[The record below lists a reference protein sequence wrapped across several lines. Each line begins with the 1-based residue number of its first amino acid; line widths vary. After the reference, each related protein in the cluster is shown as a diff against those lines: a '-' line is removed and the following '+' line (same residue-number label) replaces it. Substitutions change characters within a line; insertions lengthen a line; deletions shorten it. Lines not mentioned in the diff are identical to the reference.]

1 MRLEAKKRLYD
12 IMRAAA
18 ILAEFTDGKSI
29 EDYER
34 DIMLR
39 SAVERQFTII
49 GEAMAQLARFDAE
62 VAARISEYPR
72 IIGFR
77 NVLIHEYADINDILV
92 WGMLEADLPK
102 LIGEV
107 RALLGGSESGC
118 PDAGEAVCAALV

>member
-12 IMRAAA
+12 IMRAATL
-18 ILAEFTDGKSI
+18 LAEFTDGKSI

-49 GEAMAQLARFDAE
+49 GEAMAQLARHDAE

-77 NVLIHEYADINDILV
+77 NVLIHGYADVDDALV

-102 LIGEV
+102 LIVDV
-107 RALLGGSESGC
+107 RALLGE
-118 PDAGEAVCAALV
+118 

>member
-12 IMRAAA
+12 VLRAAT
-18 ILAEFTDGKSI
+18 LLTEFTDGKSI
-29 EDYER
+29 GDYER

-49 GEAMAQLARFDAE
+49 GEAIAQLAGFDAE

-77 NVLIHEYADINDILV
+77 NVLIHEYADVNDAPV

-102 LIGEV
+102 LIAEV
-107 RALLGGSESGC
+107 RALLGE
-118 PDAGEAVCAALV
+118 

>member
-1 MRLEAKKRLYD
+1 MRLEAKKCLYD
-12 IMRAAA
+12 VLRAAML
-18 ILAEFTDGKSI
+18 LAEFTDGKSF

-49 GEAMAQLARFDAE
+49 GEAMAQLARYDAE

-77 NVLIHEYADINDILV
+77 NVLIHGYADINDILCGV
-92 WGMLEADLPK
+92 CLKP
-102 LIGEV
+102 I
-107 RALLGGSESGC
+107 C
-118 PDAGEAVCAALV
+118 PS

>member
-12 IMRAAA
+12 ILRAAA

-34 DIMLR
+34 DAMLR
-39 SAVERQFTII
+39 SAVERQFAII
-49 GEAMAQLARFDAE
+49 GEALAQLAGFDQD
-62 VAARISEYPR
+62 VAARLSEYPR

-77 NVLIHEYADINDILV
+77 NVLIHGYADVNDAPV

-102 LIGEV
+102 LIAEV
-107 RALLGGSESGC
+107 RALLGE
-118 PDAGEAVCAALV
+118 

>member
-1 MRLEAKKRLYD
+1 MRIEAKKRLYD
-12 IMRAAA
+12 ILRAAA
-18 ILAEFTDGKSI
+18 LLVEFTDGKSI
-29 EDYER
+29 ADYER

-49 GEAMAQLARFDAE
+49 GEAMALLARYDAE

-77 NVLIHEYADINDILV
+77 NVLIHEYADVNDALV

-102 LIGEV
+102 LIAEV
-107 RALLGGSESGC
+107 RALLGE
-118 PDAGEAVCAALV
+118 

>member
-12 IMRAAA
+12 ILRAAA
-18 ILAEFTDGKSI
+18 ILAEFTDGKTI
-29 EDYER
+29 ADYER

-49 GEAMAQLARFDAE
+49 GEAMAQLARLDQD
-62 VAARISEYPR
+62 VAARLSEYPR

-77 NVLIHEYADINDILV
+77 NVLIHEYADVDDALV
-92 WGMLEADLPK
+92 WGILEADLPK

-107 RALLGGSESGC
+107 RALLGE
-118 PDAGEAVCAALV
+118 

>member
-12 IMRAAA
+12 ILRAAA
-18 ILAEFTDGKSI
+18 ILAEFIDGKSI

-39 SAVERQFTII
+39 SAVERQFAII
-49 GEAMAQLARFDAE
+49 GEAIAQLAGFDAE
-62 VAARISEYPR
+62 VAARISEYLD

-77 NVLIHEYADINDILV
+77 NLLIHEYADVDDALV

-102 LIGEV
+102 LIAEV
-107 RALLGGSESGC
+107 RALLGE
-118 PDAGEAVCAALV
+118 

>member
-12 IMRAAA
+12 VLRAAA
-18 ILAEFTDGKSI
+18 ILAEFTEGKSFD
-29 EDYER
+29 DYER

-49 GEAMAQLARFDAE
+49 GEAMALLARYDAE

-72 IIGFR
+72 IIAFR
-77 NVLIHEYADINDILV
+77 NVLIHGYADVNDALV

-102 LIGEV
+102 LIAEV
-107 RALLGGSESGC
+107 RALLGE
-118 PDAGEAVCAALV
+118 

>member
-12 IMRAAA
+12 VLRAATL
-18 ILAEFTDGKSI
+18 LAEFTDGKTI
-29 EDYER
+29 ADYER

-49 GEAMAQLARFDAE
+49 GEAMAQLARYDQD

-92 WGMLEADLPK
+92 WGMLTSDLPK
-102 LIGEV
+102 LIAEV
-107 RALLGGSESGC
+107 RTLLGE
-118 PDAGEAVCAALV
+118 

>member
-12 IMRAAA
+12 ILRAAA
-18 ILAEFTDGKSI
+18 ILAEFTDGKTI
-29 EDYER
+29 ADYER

-49 GEAMAQLARFDAE
+49 GEAMAQLARYDAE

-102 LIGEV
+102 LTAEV
-107 RALLGGSESGC
+107 RTLLGE
-118 PDAGEAVCAALV
+118 

>member
-12 IMRAAA
+12 VLRAAA
-18 ILAEFTDGKSI
+18 VLAEFTDGKSI

-49 GEAMAQLARFDAE
+49 GEAMAQLARFDAD
-62 VAARISEYPR
+62 VAARISDYPR

-77 NVLIHEYADINDILV
+77 NVLIHGYADVDDALV

-102 LIGEV
+102 LIAEV
-107 RALLGGSESGC
+107 RALLGE
-118 PDAGEAVCAALV
+118 

>member
-12 IMRAAA
+12 VLRAATL
-18 ILAEFTDGKSI
+18 LAEFTDGKSF
-29 EDYER
+29 EEYER

-49 GEAMAQLARFDAE
+49 GEAKAQLARYDAE

-77 NVLIHEYADINDILV
+77 NVLIHGYADVDDALV
-92 WGMLEADLPK
+92 WGMLEADPPK
-102 LIGEV
+102 LIVEV
-107 RALLGGSESGC
+107 RALLGE
-118 PDAGEAVCAALV
+118 

>member
-12 IMRAAA
+12 VLRAAA
-18 ILAEFTDGKSI
+18 ILVEFTAGKSLD
-29 EDYER
+29 DYER

-49 GEAMAQLARFDAE
+49 GEAMAQLARFDQD
-62 VAARISEYPR
+62 VAARLSEYPR

-102 LIGEV
+102 LIAEV
-107 RALLGGSESGC
+107 RALLGE
-118 PDAGEAVCAALV
+118 

>member
-12 IMRAAA
+12 FLRAAML
-18 ILAEFTDGKSI
+18 LAEFTDGKSF

-49 GEAMAQLARFDAE
+49 GEAMAQLARYDAE

-77 NVLIHEYADINDILV
+77 NVLIHEYADVDDALV
-92 WGMLEADLPK
+92 WGMLEADVPK
-102 LIGEV
+102 LIAEV
-107 RALLGGSESGC
+107 RALLGE
-118 PDAGEAVCAALV
+118 

>member
-12 IMRAAA
+12 MLRAAA

-49 GEAMAQLARFDAE
+49 GEAIAQLARFDPD
-62 VAARISEYPR
+62 VAARISDYLD

-77 NVLIHEYADINDILV
+77 NVLIHGYADVDDALV

-102 LIGEV
+102 LIAEV
-107 RALLGGSESGC
+107 RGLLGE
-118 PDAGEAVCAALV
+118 

>member
-12 IMRAAA
+12 VLRAAA
-18 ILAEFTDGKSI
+18 LLVEFTDGKSI
-29 EDYER
+29 ADYER

-49 GEAMAQLARFDAE
+49 GEAMSQLARYDAE

-102 LIGEV
+102 LIVDV
-107 RALLGGSESGC
+107 RALLGE
-118 PDAGEAVCAALV
+118 